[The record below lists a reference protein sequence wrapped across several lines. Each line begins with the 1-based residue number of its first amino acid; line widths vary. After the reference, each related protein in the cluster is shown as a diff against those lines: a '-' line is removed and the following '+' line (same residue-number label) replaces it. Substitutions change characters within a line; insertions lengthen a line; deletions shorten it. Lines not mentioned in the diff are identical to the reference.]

1 MPIHKQIEFIQK
13 SGDTF
18 QKHNVAIKSE
28 YDKDLDKG
36 RVKKIHKN
44 KIGFK
49 KHKNYFQKMSNK
61 YIKKQN
67 KYN

>member
-1 MPIHKQIEFIQK
+1 ML
-13 SGDTF
+13 DL
-18 QKHNVAIKSE
+18 KSE

-61 YIKKQN
+61 NIKRQN